1 MLIIG
6 FFSLELF
13 RHFGRKSRTSSH
25 KLESGINK
33 SVLVAGVVGSFFH
46 AYLSKLLGFKKTVCA
61 VGLSSLLFLRVLED
75 IFQ

>member
-1 MLIIG
+1 MFL
-6 FFSLELF
+6 
-13 RHFGRKSRTSSH
+13 HWNYFGISAEKAVPPHLVWAS
-25 KLESGINK
+25 IK

-46 AYLSKLLGFKKTVCA
+46 EYLKKPLGFKKTVCA